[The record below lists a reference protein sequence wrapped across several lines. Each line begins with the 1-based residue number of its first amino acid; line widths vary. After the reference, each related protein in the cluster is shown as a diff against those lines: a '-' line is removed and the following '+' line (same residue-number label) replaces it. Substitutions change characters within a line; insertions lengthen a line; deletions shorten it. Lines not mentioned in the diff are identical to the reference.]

1 VKIQAFS
8 IIAKRCDFKL
18 MNTVKRFKKRIDEIA
33 LEMIDQTKKCEA
45 NIFERTKRASFFET
59 ASFDE
64 TKSLLLQAN

>member
-1 VKIQAFS
+1 
-8 IIAKRCDFKL
+8 

-33 LEMIDQTKKCEA
+33 LEIIDQTKKCEA
-45 NIFERTKRASFFET
+45 NIFEETKRASFFFET